1 LKSRDGAGELPGV
14 PAAFVIPGGPPLMD
28 SSAQTHDT
36 DDHPPL
42 PPVKLDPL
50 AALFSYLI
58 PGMGQVYQGR
68 VGKGLLFFFGLYL
81 LFFYGMWMGHWRN
94 VWLPD
99 ARPLPPAGILGQQ
112 LGGVAKAISY
122 RPQFLAQFWIGV
134 AAWPA
139 VYQYINYD
147 PTKDEGPVFGK
158 FQRTPTE
165 DQLNDLQRNSTK
177 RWDLGWVYT
186 VIAGV
191 LNLLVIYDAFAGPMF
206 RDPPKREEEEDG
218 DAARTDSPTPMPL
231 PPPPP
236 PPGERSPYE
245 PPAPFPPANP
255 QQGGT
260 P

>member
-1 LKSRDGAGELPGV
+1 MDLTQSKAE
-14 PAAFVIPGGPPLMD
+14 PA
-28 SSAQTHDT
+28 
-36 DDHPPL
+36 DHPPL

-99 ARPLPPAGILGQQ
+99 AQPLPAAGVAGQN

-122 RPQFLAQFWIGV
+122 RPQFLAQFWIGI

-139 VYQYINYD
+139 VQQYITYD
-147 PTKDEGPVFGK
+147 PTEEEGPIFGK
-158 FQRTPTE
+158 FQRMPGE
-165 DQLNDLQRNSTK
+165 PELNDLQRNSSK

-206 RDPPKREEEEDG
+206 RDPPRRLEQYESATPPPAEPP
-218 DAARTDSPTPMPL
+218 AAMPL
-231 PPPPP
+231 PPPPSP
-236 PPGERSPYE
+236 ERSPYA
-245 PPAPFPPANP
+245 PPEAFPAANTP
-255 QQGGT
+255 EGGAT
-260 P
+260 